1 MERKAYLILANGKVF
16 EAKRFGADGET
27 IGELVF
33 STAMT
38 GYLETLTDPAYYGQ
52 IVMQTFPL
60 VGNYGVIS
68 SDLES
73 RKPSLKAY
81 IVHDWCQTPSN
92 FRCEGDIDTFLKSHG
107 VIGLY
112 GLDVREITRILR
124 EFGVMNAVISDT
136 PELTA
141 ERRRQLHGYS
151 VQDAV
156 AAVSGVAGIA
166 DTDEG
171 ELHTV
176 VWDFGARRVIARSLQ
191 ERGCRV
197 SVVAH
202 DATAQQIADL
212 KPDGVVLSDGP
223 GDPSDNFEIIEQIRL
238 LTEKNIPIFGLG
250 LGHQMLALARGAMTH
265 KLKYGHRG
273 SNQPVID
280 TDTGRIHITSQNHG
294 YAVTTS
300 TLPAAAQAYLV
311 NANDAS
317 CEGIRYTDIPAISAQ
332 FGAEACGFMFD
343 AFVKMMKEEKDHAAE

>member
-16 EAKRFGADGET
+16 EANRFGADGET

-38 GYLETLTDPAYYGQ
+38 GYLEALTDPSYYGQ

-60 VGNYGVIS
+60 IGNYGVIS

-73 RKPSLKAY
+73 EKPSLNAY

-92 FRCEGDIDTFLKSHG
+92 FRCEGDLDTFLKMHG

-141 ERRRQLHGYS
+141 ERRRQLHGYT

-156 AAVSGVAGIA
+156 SAVSGRAGKPSES
-166 DTDEG
+166 EG
-171 ELHTV
+171 KYHV
-176 VWDFGARRVIARSLQ
+176 VLWDFGTRRVVAKNLQ
-191 ERGCRV
+191 QRDCRV
-197 SVVAH
+197 TVVPYNT
-202 DATAQQIADL
+202 TAAEIAAMH
-212 KPDGVVLSDGP
+212 PDGVLLSDGP
-223 GDPSDNFEIIEQIRL
+223 GDPADNFDIVEQIRL
-238 LTEKNIPIFGLG
+238 LSEQNIPLFGLG
-250 LGHQMLALARGAMTH
+250 LGHQMLAIARGAMTY

-273 SNQPVID
+273 ANQPVIN
-280 TDTGRIHITSQNHG
+280 TDTGKIYITAQNHG
-294 YAVTTS
+294 YAVTS
-300 TLPAAAQAYLV
+300 LPETAQAYMV
-311 NANDAS
+311 NVNDGT
-317 CEGIRYTDIPAISAQ
+317 CEGIRYTDIPAISVQ
-332 FGAEACGFMFD
+332 FGAESCGFMFD
-343 AFVKMMKEEKDHAAE
+343 AFVQMMKEGNGYAAE